1 MGCINAVHDTGDI
14 RYRSPFGAVPVKSE
28 VKLSIFVESE
38 KTDKVWI
45 RLWNNEKGEKS
56 SKPFLPKTAYGKGPL
71 PLILPVFIGTT
82 LSLSRKT
89 DVFITAEETTRIS
102 GRAFWIVALVILFKS
117 RCMKSFPF
125 LLGIVKAL
133 CTKSSRIGFIE
144 SGKVFNRFHMTKHS
158 IK

>member
-1 MGCINAVHDTGDI
+1 MPFTI
-14 RYRSPFGAVPVKSE
+14 RGYSIPFSFRRGTRKSE

-45 RLWNNEKGEKS
+45 RLWNNEKEKIIEALS
-56 SKPFLPKTAYGKGPL
+56 SEDGIWQGTVAVDTPCFWYY
-71 PLILPVFIGTT
+71 FIVVTKDGCFYY
-82 LSLSRKT
+82 SRRNDT
-89 DVFITAEETTRIS
+89 DFD
-102 GRAFWIVALVILFKS
+102 GLLIVALVILFKS